1 MTMKMN
7 SCNYEKF
14 VEFLREKGKSN
25 PWEHVVDL
33 CIKSGHYYDV
43 SQQYVCEEDK
53 SIIEKYNE
61 SVNKKGK
68 KECEFVLD
76 NLSLPFEGD
85 VFNSKIIVLTLNPG
99 FVEEVNHT
107 LYTLL
112 NEDSQK
118 KITDYHIQNL
128 QLQCKGIVPNDAVNF
143 IGDRYWLNKTKKIR
157 HEYGFGK
164 PYIAIVQYIGY
175 QSREFYD
182 SKELRKLKSIEFA
195 TLLIEFIIKYRT
207 DDYCFII
214 ARRRDVW
221 NNVLLSHLTDDIY
234 KLRVTELKSNL
245 NTTISKG
252 NIKDWTIIERI
263 LENKKNTMPNSLHL

>member
-1 MTMKMN
+1 MKMN

-14 VEFLREKGKSN
+14 VEFLREKDKSN

-33 CIKSGHYYDV
+33 GIKSGQYYDV
-43 SQQYVCEEDK
+43 SQKYVCEEDK

-61 SVNKKGK
+61 SVNTKGK

-76 NLSLPFEGD
+76 TLSLPFEGD

-107 LYTLL
+107 MYTLL
-112 NEDSQK
+112 NEESQT

-128 QLQCKGIVPNDAVNF
+128 QLKCKGIVPNDAINF
-143 IGDRYWLNKTKKIR
+143 IGDKYWLNKTKKIR
-157 HEYGFGK
+157 HEYGFEK
-164 PYIAIVQYIGY
+164 TDFAILQYIGY
-175 QSREFYD
+175 QSSKFYD
-182 SKELRKLKSIEFA
+182 SKDLRQLKSIEF
-195 TLLIEFIIKYRT
+195 TKLLIEFIIKYRT

-221 NNVLLSHLTDDIY
+221 NQVLRSYLTDDFY
-234 KLRVTELKSNL
+234 KQRVTELKSYL
-245 NTTISKG
+245 NSTISKD
-252 NIKDWTIIERI
+252 NIKDWSIIERI
-263 LENKKNTMPNSLHL
+263 LKNRIKCY